1 MQTKTIN
8 IIVRESLLN
17 KGYPIHYY
25 LPFLHHAKVC
35 LENLSLD
42 HNFGLNVKE
51 LIYDVSS
58 YDRVEISNDCI
69 DIISVFGIYGG
80 EMRTFLRNTKL
91 TKIYNE
97 ISTVKYPWTETTNT
111 LPEYS
116 DLSSSSVLANTASS
130 ELPTVFFPSGGGKYE
145 YNVDYENSEVILKP
159 GHGLSTVYMRYLSS
173 VVSTSAANLV
183 NLYAVPVIHAY
194 IEWMMA
200 KSDGSPQSKVALLE
214 DAYYNQ
220 KRILRGRMN
229 PLSIE
234 EMYKILA
241 EN

>member
-8 IIVRESLLN
+8 IVVRESLLN

-25 LPFLHHAKVC
+25 MPFLHHAKTC
-35 LENLSLD
+35 LEQLSFD
-42 HNFGLNVKE
+42 HNFGGNVKE
-51 LIYDVSS
+51 VEYDITS
-58 YDRVEISNDCI
+58 YDRVTLTSACI
-69 DIISVFGIYGG
+69 DVIGVFGLYGG
-80 EMRTFLRNTKL
+80 EMRTFLRNSKL
-91 TKIYNE
+91 TKVYNE
-97 ISTVKYPWTETTNT
+97 VSAVKYPWTETSNT

-116 DLSSSSVLANTASS
+116 DLNTSSVLANTSSS
-130 ELPTVFFPSGGGKYE
+130 ELPTVFFPSGGGTYE
-145 YNVDYENSEVILKP
+145 YNVDLENSEVILKP
-159 GHGLSTVYMRYLSS
+159 GHGLESVYVRFLATG
-173 VVSTSAANLV
+173 VSTSAV
-183 NLYAVPVIHAY
+183 NVVHPYAVPTIQSY

-220 KRILRGRMN
+220 KRVLRSRMN

-234 EMYKILA
+234 EMYKILV